1 MTKKTN
7 KEYNHYSE
15 DIRLLLKM
23 TEDVSLT
30 FAIDNLLDK
39 DYQTSVGFSGV
50 GRFTRMGFA
59 VEF

>member
-1 MTKKTN
+1 
-7 KEYNHYSE
+7 
-15 DIRLLLKM
+15 M

-50 GRFTRMGFA
+50 GRFTRVGVA